1 MLGLNNTISSLGTSS
16 SAVIASRGSGGSGSS
31 EPDPLFLSSVIPANF
46 FTPDSIQGTLSLT
59 ADQSAPDGS
68 GGWLKGVFSQDQT
81 SFSGLLHNDFDGD
94 ITGGLVSGD
103 SYKISFDFFLNS
115 GTNGNGETFWP
126 SAPTTTT
133 MSLGGRGPTQD
144 ISPGS
149 ATLWEQTLSSISRPD
164 YNDLYIFWN
173 YPSSDRPHA
182 GATFYMKNLKVVA
195 A

>member
-1 MLGLNNTISSLGTSS
+1 MLGLSNTISSLGTSS
-16 SAVIASRGSGGSGSS
+16 SAVVASRGSGSS

-81 SFSGLLHNDFDGD
+81 SFSGMVHLGFDSE

-115 GTNGNGETFWP
+115 GTNGNGEDFWP

-133 MSLGGRGPTQD
+133 LSLGGEDLAKTYRQD
-144 ISPGS
+144 LLLCGS
-149 ATLWEQTLSSISRPD
+149 KHSLLLL
-164 YNDLYIFWN
+164 DLTITIYMFFGIFQLVIVHM
-173 YPSSDRPHA
+173 RELRF
-182 GATFYMKNLKVVA
+182 T
-195 A
+195 